1 MNRRTRMSALFV
13 LAGLVLALAT
23 GGVLAGTTGKVV
35 GKVTDAKTG
44 EGLPGA
50 NVIIVGTRMG
60 AATDLDGSYVIINVP
75 VGTYTV
81 SATMIGFRTVSATG
95 VRSIQ
100 DLTTRQDFKLD
111 MAVIGM
117 QALIVPGVRPLI
129 EKSATTTTRI
139 TTTREI
145 EAMPVARPQDV
156 VAVTA
161 GAVGSGNNINIRGGR
176 RDEISYF
183 VDGQSVNDAVVGG
196 AGLNI
201 NKLAIQEVMVQTGG
215 FSAEYGEALSGIVNI
230 VTKEGSEKFSG
241 ILRATSD
248 QFLGP
253 VSNHF
258 NLYEGSMGGAVPG
271 MKNLKYYVSSELTL
285 TDNNTPYFKKDKK
298 IWERVPIKRNADG
311 TVDRSQLQGGS
322 GWWDPSTPWVW
333 ADTIPSPFS
342 KADSD
347 SVAAGGWDRVKGRRI
362 EANAHDGWKQV
373 DKNWY
378 SPNDRES
385 YRVQGKV
392 SYAFTPNM
400 KFSLGA
406 NVSRDQYG
414 NYLDNTWKYRLDQYY
429 STLDRGFLGTA
440 TWRHQLGKKTFYSL
454 AMSRFETSRWVASRN
469 PELEKKRGGDWWKNY
484 EFMSDKDENGDGV
497 YDDYSGRSATANW
510 DDNPYG
516 IRQIFIGGNS
526 LYRVWSRRYEAYW
539 GFKGDFTRQIGR
551 VGGLHELRG
560 GLEAK
565 QYRVDR
571 KYNSLPWDQ
580 NAFRDE
586 YVKRQ
591 PRQANAY
598 FLDKMEFEGLVVN
611 VGMRFDYLDPNAYKM
626 ADWFQQTLRE
636 SAGDTVKAKAKYKFS
651 PRLGISHPVSDRTV
665 LHFSYGQFFQ
675 TPQLQYLYESV
686 SSNVSFPNW
695 IGRGNQ
701 ILGDPDQAA
710 QTTIQYEAG
719 FAQQL
724 SADVAG
730 DLTMYFKDI
739 QGYSGTHLEIDPNNI
754 GSTVSV
760 YENVDYGNVRGFE
773 ATIQKRPGGGIL
785 SGKLAYSMSVAKG
798 SASYPTFSYRELYAG
813 YPLTKSE
820 SYLDF
825 DQRHTFSN
833 DLNFALPAAF
843 GPKVGNNPVLGNVN
857 LNFLTTM
864 GSGMPFTP
872 TDARGARTGDVNSAR
887 KPWTMNTDMRVTKE
901 LKVLGLGAQI
911 AWEMTNLF
919 NRKNVVDVYSYT
931 GSPIDDGKTFPFNDP
946 SFTEQAEYLYNAN
959 DINKTH
965 PIPNSNYSKLRD
977 LNRDGTVS
985 REEAYSTYLAAYQD
999 YTWDPTNYGAPR
1011 QMRLQFGIRW

>member
-1 MNRRTRMSALFV
+1 MSALFV

-50 NVIIVGTRMG
+50 NVVIVGTRMG

-100 DLTTRQDFKLD
+100 DLTSRQDFKLD

-117 QALIVPGVRPLI
+117 KELIVPGVRPLI

-139 TTTREI
+139 TTTKEI

-271 MKNLKYYVSSELTL
+271 LKNLKYYVSSELTL
-285 TDNNTPYFKKDKK
+285 TDNNTPYFLKDKK

-311 TVDRSQLQGGS
+311 TVDRSQLQGG
-322 GWWDPSTPWVW
+322 GRGDPSTPWVW
-333 ADTIPSPFS
+333 ADTIPNPFS

-347 SVAAGGWDRVKGRRI
+347 SVASGGWDRVKGRRI

-378 SPNDRES
+378 TPMDRES
-385 YRVQGKV
+385 YRVQGKL

-406 NVSRDQYG
+406 NVSRDQYMTF
-414 NYLDNTWKYRLDQYY
+414 DNTWKYRLDQYAA
-429 STLDRGFLGTA
+429 TLDRGFLGTA
-440 TWRHQLGKKTFYSL
+440 TWRHQLGKKTFYTL
-454 AMSRFETSRWVASRN
+454 AASRFETSRWVASLN
-469 PELEKKRGGDWWKNY
+469 PEREKTRGGDWWKNY
-484 EFMSDKDENGDGV
+484 EFMSDKDVNGDVV
-497 YDDYSGRSATANW
+497 YDEYSGRSATSST

-516 IRQIFIGGNS
+516 IRQIFVGGNS

-539 GFKGDFTRQIGR
+539 GFKGDLTHQIGR

-591 PRQANAY
+591 PVQADAY

-611 VGMRFDYLDPNAYKM
+611 AGARFDYLDPKAYKM
-626 ADWFQQTLRE
+626 ADWFEQTTRT
-636 SAGDTVKAKAKYKFS
+636 AGDTVKAKAKYKLS

-675 TPQLQYLYESV
+675 TPQLQFLYESV
-686 SSNVSFPNW
+686 SSNISYPNW

-701 ILGDPDQAA
+701 ILGDPDQSA
-710 QTTIQYEAG
+710 QTTIQYETG
-719 FAQQL
+719 FSQQL

-730 DLTMYFKDI
+730 DLTMYYKDI

-754 GSTVSV
+754 GSTVTV
-760 YENVDYGNVRGFE
+760 YENVDYANVRGFE

-785 SGKLAYSMSVAKG
+785 SGKLSYSLSVAKG
-798 SASYPTFSYRELYAG
+798 SASNYRFTYDELYAG
-813 YPLTKSE
+813 YPLTKTDN
-820 SYLDF
+820 YLSF

-872 TDARGARTGDVNSAR
+872 TDSKGQRTGNVNSAR
-887 KPWTMNTDMRVTKE
+887 KPWSLNTDMRVTKE

-911 AWEMTNLF
+911 AWEVTNLF

-931 GSPIDDGKTFPFNDP
+931 GSPIDDGKTFPFNDAQF
-946 SFTEQAEYLYNAN
+946 SEQKEYTYDDVRDPNH
-959 DINKTH
+959 TR
-965 PIPNSNYSKLRD
+965 PIPNALYNKLRD
-977 LNRDGTVS
+977 TDHNGTVS
-985 REEAYSTYLAAYQD
+985 REEAYKTYLDAYQD
-999 YTWDPTNYGAPR
+999 YSWDPTNYGAPR
-1011 QMRLQFGIRW
+1011 QMKLQFGIRW